1 MASMRSS
8 SSAPRVFGSVPWLR
22 NSSMFQP
29 APTPNTNRPPEIR
42 SMLAASFAVM
52 IGSRWISRAI
62 PVNSSILD
70 VTAAAAAS
78 VTNGS
83 SVR

>member
-1 MASMRSS
+1 
-8 SSAPRVFGSVPWLR
+8 
-22 NSSMFQP
+22 MFQP

-52 IGSRWISRAI
+52 IGSRWMSSAI
-62 PVNSSILD
+62 PVKSSIFD

>member
-1 MASMRSS
+1 
-8 SSAPRVFGSVPWLR
+8 
-22 NSSMFQP
+22 
-29 APTPNTNRPPEIR
+29 
-42 SMLAASFAVM
+42 MLAASFAVM
-52 IGSRWISRAI
+52 MGSRWISRAI
-62 PVNSSILD
+62 PVISSILD

>member
-1 MASMRSS
+1 
-8 SSAPRVFGSVPWLR
+8 
-22 NSSMFQP
+22 
-29 APTPNTNRPPEIR
+29 
-42 SMLAASFAVM
+42 MLAASFAVM
-52 IGSRWISRAI
+52 IGSRWMSSAM
-62 PVNSSILD
+62 PVISSIVE